1 VYGGELRPGVPARV
15 GQPKGSVPGVRGALP
30 VPAHQRESRRLPKV
44 SAQHRAPGAEAVRE
58 ALATLDRGGEA
69 PRIGLVGN
77 TGAGKTVGAHAIA
90 QAYLRSSPGPVIVI
104 DNKAER
110 RYDDLPGA
118 VVFASTSA
126 FAAARPASG
135 QRVWV
140 MRPSLFEGGEVDP
153 EEIAELQ
160 WKLAGKHWPSLVLND
175 ELVPHA
181 AKGGQWKTR
190 TQWLQRAFVQG
201 RSHGL
206 AQLWGTT
213 ALQGVP
219 LDASQQSHELW
230 VFKTGG
236 VALRILSER
245 DYLIGVPPGTVEGLA
260 GYPLPPA
267 ERGEFV
273 RLVSGVPW
281 NGVIYKF

>member
-1 VYGGELRPGVPARV
+1 MPAPEREADDVAASPARD
-15 GQPKGSVPGVRGALP
+15 
-30 VPAHQRESRRLPKV
+30 
-44 SAQHRAPGAEAVRE
+44 RAPGDAAVRE
-58 ALATLDRGGEA
+58 AFSTLERGGEA
-69 PRIGLVGN
+69 PRIGLIGN
-77 TGAGKTVGAHAIA
+77 TGSGKTVAARALA
-90 QAYLRSSPGPVIVI
+90 QAYLSVSPGPVIVV

-118 VVFASTSA
+118 VVYPSIASFAQT
-126 FAAARPASG
+126 RPAHG
-135 QRVWV
+135 NRVWV
-140 MRPSLFEGGEVDP
+140 LRPSLFEGGEIDP
-153 EEIAELQ
+153 EQVAEWQ
-160 WKLAGKHWPSLVLND
+160 WKIAGRRTPSLVLND

-181 AKGGQWKTR
+181 AKGGQWRTK

-206 AQLWGTT
+206 AQIWGTT

-245 DYLIGVPPGTVEGLA
+245 DYLIGVPPGTIEGLA

-267 ERGEFV
+267 ERGEFM

-281 NGVIYKF
+281 NGVVYKF